1 MSASDEP
8 TVDSYEQSVL
18 GGGNEDISQR
28 LAAIDDAE
36 AEARAQ
42 ALREG
47 LADYELDDE
56 DAALLADW
64 VDGDDERDARRP
76 DPVVAVVG
84 RPNVGK
90 STLVNRVIGRREA
103 VVEDTPGV
111 TRDRVSYKAEWNGKN
126 SPWWTPAGGSRTPR
140 ASTSAWPIRRSWP
153 WRTRTPCCSCW
164 T

>member
-64 VDGDDERDARRP
+64 IDGEEDRDARRP
-76 DPVVAVVG
+76 DPCLLYTS
-84 RPNVGK
+84 P
-90 STLVNRVIGRREA
+90 S
-103 VVEDTPGV
+103 P
-111 TRDRVSYKAEWNGKN
+111 RD
-126 SPWWTPAGGSRTPR
+126 
-140 ASTSAWPIRRSWP
+140 
-153 WRTRTPCCSCW
+153 
-164 T
+164 